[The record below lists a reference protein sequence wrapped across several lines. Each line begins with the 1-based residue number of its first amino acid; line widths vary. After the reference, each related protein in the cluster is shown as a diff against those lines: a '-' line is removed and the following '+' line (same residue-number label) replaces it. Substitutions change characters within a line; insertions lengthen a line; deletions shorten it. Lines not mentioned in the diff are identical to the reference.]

1 MATTYKSAQVLNGYP
16 VRGNWRGACFDCYG
30 TITPGSAALNDI
42 YQLVLVPNG
51 FMVTDIAIDIAGT
64 GLDTGT
70 ALVWSFGDATTP
82 ARFITGATVG
92 RSSAGGIQFPN
103 VGGTYG
109 YQYPLGQGGQFGGG
123 NAGAT
128 ILQIKITTA
137 ATTFVAGT
145 AIVAMVQMYQDP
157 QLGGYT

>member
-1 MATTYKSAQVLNGYP
+1 MATYQSPQVQSGYP
-16 VRGNWRGACFDCYG
+16 VRGNWRGGSFEVYG
-30 TITPGSAALNDI
+30 KIIPATAATNDI
-42 YQLVLVPNG
+42 YQICLMPNG
-51 FMVTDIAIDIAGT
+51 YMITDIAVDFGT

-70 ALVWSFGDATTP
+70 ALVWSMGEAATP

-109 YQYPLGQGGQFGGG
+109 FQYPIAQGGQFAGG

-128 ILQIKITTA
+128 IIQIKITTG
-137 ATTFVAGT
+137 ATTFIA
-145 AIVAMVQMYQDP
+145 ACPIVVMIQAYLDP
-157 QLGGYT
+157 QLGGFT

>member
-1 MATTYKSAQVLNGYP
+1 MSTTYTSPQVTAGI
-16 VRGNWRGACFDCYG
+16 VRGNWRGSCFDCYG
-30 TITPGSAALNDI
+30 KLTPGSAASGDI
-42 YQLVLVPNG
+42 YQMLLVPNG
-51 FMVTDIAIDIAGT
+51 FMVTDIAIDVAGT

-70 ALVWSFGDATTP
+70 ALVWSFGDSGTP

-92 RSSAGGIQFPN
+92 RSSAGGIQYPN

-109 YQYPLGQGGQFGGG
+109 YQYALSEGGQFAGG

-145 AIVAMVQMYQDP
+145 AVVAMVQMYLDP
-157 QLGGYT
+157 QAGGFT